1 MNFALTE
8 EQKMIQKMVR
18 EFTEKE
24 VAPLDEKMDKTGE
37 FPYEL
42 MKKMSDNGFYGIPYA
57 EAYGGAGGDEISGAL
72 TLMELAKGSMS
83 VAFTLATHWVPA
95 NAIYNFG
102 TEEQKQKYLVPMMT
116 EGKLGAFALT
126 EPGAGSDSAGI
137 VSTGTQDGDTWILN
151 GNKVFITNGG
161 VADIFVICVKTDK
174 TKGAKGISTFIVEK
188 GTPGF
193 SIGKK
198 EDKMGIRASSTAE
211 LIMKDCRVP
220 KENMIGNEGEGFK
233 IAMSI
238 LEKGR
243 LAFGALGIGISEA
256 CLSVAKKYANERQA
270 FGKPIA
276 SFQAIQ
282 FIIADMAMEIELAK
296 ALMFKVAYMYDTGEK
311 CGTEAA
317 MLKVFTSEMAMKA
330 SKNAIQVLGGY
341 GYTRDYAP
349 ERYLRDSKFLEIG
362 EGANEVLRFVIGGAV
377 LRG

>member
-1 MNFALTE
+1 MNCTLTE

-42 MKKMSDNGFYGIPYA
+42 MKKMADNGFYGIPYA
-57 EAYGGAGGDEISGAL
+57 EEYGGAGGDEVSGAL

-102 TEEQKQKYLVPMMT
+102 TEEQKKKYLVPMLT

-126 EPGAGSDSAGI
+126 EPGAGSDSAAI
-137 VSTGTQDGDTWILN
+137 VSSGTQDGDTWILN

-174 TKGAKGISTFIVEK
+174 TKGAKGISAFIVEK

-296 ALMFKVAYMYDTGEK
+296 ALMYKVACMYDKGEK